1 MSTETFNRRSFL
13 AAAGVAPLASAL
25 AQGKPV
31 RVGLELYTVRD
42 ELKKDLMG
50 TVRAVAGMGYQ
61 DVEFFSPYYEWT
73 PSHARQ
79 VRKLLDDLNIR
90 CHSTHNSAHSFEPD
104 GLPHAIELNKILGSE
119 IVVMAS
125 AGGKVESVDDWKR
138 VAETLSSAVE
148 KLRPEGLRAGYHN
161 HDAEWKPVGGQRPID
176 VLAANTPKDF
186 VLQLDVG
193 TCLEMK
199 QDPVAFIKA
208 NAGRVRSYHLKEW
221 SDKPGVGYQALLGE
235 GVGNWKEIFAAAE
248 SVGGVE
254 AYLIEQEG
262 SRFPPLETAKRCLDT
277 YRKMRAS

>member
-1 MSTETFNRRSFL
+1 MTTRTLNRRSFL
-13 AAAGVAPLASAL
+13 AAAGVAPLARAI
-25 AQGKPV
+25 AQPKPI
-31 RVGLELYTVRD
+31 RIGLELYTVRD
-42 ELKKDLMG
+42 ELKRDLMG

-73 PSHARQ
+73 PDYARQ

-125 AGGKVESVDDWKR
+125 AGRAVESVNDWKR
-138 VAETLSSAVE
+138 VAATLTSAAETL
-148 KLRPEGLRAGYHN
+148 RGEGLRAGYHN
-161 HDAEWKPVGGQRPID
+161 HDAEWKRVSGQRPID
-176 VLAANTPKDF
+176 VLATHTPKDF

-221 SDKPGVGYQALLGE
+221 SADPNVGYKALLGE

-254 AYLIEQEG
+254 HYLIEQEG
-262 SRFPPLETAKRCLDT
+262 SRFPPLETAKRCLET
-277 YRKMRAS
+277 YRTMRGS